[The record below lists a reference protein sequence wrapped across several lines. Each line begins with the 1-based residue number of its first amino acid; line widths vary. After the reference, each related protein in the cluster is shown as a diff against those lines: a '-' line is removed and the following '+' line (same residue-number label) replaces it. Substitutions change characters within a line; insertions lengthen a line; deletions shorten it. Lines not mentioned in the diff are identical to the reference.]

1 MARPCNIFQPLQN
14 PPTIPAEPIMRTQ
27 AVISPEHVLRTD
39 AIFEPRFSFECNLPP
54 SFQQNLPE
62 DFSEA
67 PNTSPLAI
75 ELTTVEVQ
83 PISLPN
89 CAEPNSSSRET
100 DLQISTPVFQREQQ
114 NPCTSNSISRN
125 STDPTTFKNSTVNI
139 DNFKSYFNELFNK
152 LIPLHFHGLR
162 IPEIK
167 NKLEC
172 KASYQRLEGK
182 NIYYNDFKNFY
193 QKYLPGIL
201 KNGYIPNIW
210 A

>member
-1 MARPCNIFQPLQN
+1 MHHSSPDSLLNAIYRLVFNKTYQK
-14 PPTIPAEPIMRTQ
+14 
-27 AVISPEHVLRTD
+27 ISVR
-39 AIFEPRFSFECNLPP
+39 
-54 SFQQNLPE
+54 
-62 DFSEA
+62 
-67 PNTSPLAI
+67 PNTSPLVI

-100 DLQISTPVFQREQQ
+100 DLQISTLVFPREQQ

-172 KASYQRLEGK
+172 KTSYQRLEGK
-182 NIYYNDFKNFY
+182 IYTIMILRIFIKNIYQVFW
-193 QKYLPGIL
+193 

-210 A
+210 AQISQVRRRD